1 MKRVLV
7 VGEINVDLIL
17 QGAHA
22 FPTPG
27 KEVLVDDVVLTLG
40 SASAI
45 CAMGLA
51 RLGTPVAFLGKVG
64 TDPWGEFCL
73 DVMRAAA
80 IDVSRVIAEAKI
92 KTGVTVSVTSPR
104 DRALVE
110 SLSHSH
116 ENERY
121 LRGITLPASLQ
132 YDPDLASALTHGATE
147 DALCVVAAPVAGLRA
162 LCRNMRELGVVP
174 AHIVWLCKGFEADTQ
189 CLPNEVVAAELP
201 QHASNGTLSGPS
213 FAREVGQGLPVA
225 LTIASAS
232 ATLVERTVA
241 AFHHGA
247 MRIYTGDDV
256 IGVEVGGAVKNVLA
270 IATGIA
276 DGLGLGLNARAALIT
291 RGLAEMSRLGVA
303 LGGRTET
310 FNGLTGLGDLILTA
324 TGDLSRNRTVGMQ
337 LATGLKACD
346 ARVPCWRWPRPMAS
360 ICRSH
365 TPCVAC
371 CSTML
376 PRVTRFRRC

>member
-1 MKRVLV
+1 MQVAVL
-7 VGEINVDLIL
+7 
-17 QGAHA
+17 GAGAWGTALAGHLA
-22 FPTPG
+22 TRHST
-27 KEVLVDDVVLTLG
+27 VLW
-40 SASAI
+40 A
-45 CAMGLA
+45 
-51 RLGTPVAFLGKVG
+51 
-64 TDPWGEFCL
+64 
-73 DVMRAAA
+73 
-80 IDVSRVIAEAKI
+80 
-92 KTGVTVSVTSPR
+92 R
-104 DRALVE
+104 DRALIE

-121 LRGITLPASLQ
+121 LPGITLPEALR
-132 YDPDLASALTHGATE
+132 YDPEFASALSHSAAE

-162 LCRNMRELGVVP
+162 LCRNMRERGVVP
-174 AHIVWLCKGFEADTQ
+174 AHIVLLCKGFEADTQ

-201 QHASNGTLSGPS
+201 QHGSNGTLSGPS

-225 LTIASAS
+225 LTVASAS
-232 ATLVERTVA
+232 VTLGERTVA

-303 LGGRTET
+303 LGGRAET
-310 FNGLTGLGDLILTA
+310 FTGLTGLGDLILTA

-337 LATGLKACD
+337 LATGRSLTDILAALGHVAEGVRCARAVLALAEAHGIEMPITHAVCRVLFENVAPRDAVQALLSRDAKAE
-346 ARVPCWRWPRPMAS
+346 
-360 ICRSH
+360 
-365 TPCVAC
+365 
-371 CSTML
+371 
-376 PRVTRFRRC
+376 

>member
-1 MKRVLV
+1 MQVAVL
-7 VGEINVDLIL
+7 
-17 QGAHA
+17 GAGAWGTALAGHLA
-22 FPTPG
+22 TRHNT
-27 KEVLVDDVVLTLG
+27 VLW
-40 SASAI
+40 A
-45 CAMGLA
+45 
-51 RLGTPVAFLGKVG
+51 
-64 TDPWGEFCL
+64 
-73 DVMRAAA
+73 
-80 IDVSRVIAEAKI
+80 
-92 KTGVTVSVTSPR
+92 R
-104 DRALVE
+104 DRALIE
-110 SLSHSH
+110 SLSVSH

-121 LRGITLPASLQ
+121 LRGVALPESLV
-132 YDPDLASALTHGATE
+132 YEPDLSSALSHGVAD

-162 LCRNMRELGVVP
+162 LCRTMRESGIVP
-174 AHIVWLCKGFEADTQ
+174 AHIVWLCKGFEAETQ

-225 LTIASAS
+225 LTVASAS
-232 ATLVERTVA
+232 VTLGERTVA

-303 LGGRTET
+303 LGGRAET
-310 FNGLTGLGDLILTA
+310 FHGLTGLGDLILTA

-337 LATGLKACD
+337 LATGRSLTDILAALGHVAEGVRCARAVLALAESHGIDMPITHAVCRVLFENVAPRDAVHALLSRDAKAE
-346 ARVPCWRWPRPMAS
+346 
-360 ICRSH
+360 
-365 TPCVAC
+365 
-371 CSTML
+371 
-376 PRVTRFRRC
+376 